1 MQNQNADRELDF
13 TTVRITKKDKQLL
26 SDLALPGESA
36 WETFRRIAQAA
47 AMNKIKKKEEVKAD
61 YKGMSP
67 KYKRAIRSIEK
78 CFTAY
83 RKKGVHQVS
92 FAQIKDWVNA
102 NSREGVSSPSL
113 SNFLRRRP
121 QFHLVRKDRRYGT
134 NEIQCFWAMEYDD
147 GAPIEKGQASA
158 GWVEVDIDTNTGM

>member
-1 MQNQNADRELDF
+1 MQSQNADREIDF
-13 TTVRITKKDKQLL
+13 TTIRITKKDKKLL
-26 SDLALPGESA
+26 EELALPKECA

-47 AMNKIKKKEEVKAD
+47 AITGIKKKEKEI

-67 KYKRAIRSIEK
+67 KYKRAIRSIER

-83 RKKGVHQVS
+83 RKQGVHQVS
-92 FAQIKDWVNA
+92 FSQIKDWVNT

-121 QFHLVRKDRRYGT
+121 QFKMVRKDRRHGT
-134 NEIQCFWAMEYDD
+134 NEIQCFWAMDYED
-147 GAPIEKGQASA
+147 GTPIEKGESSP
-158 GWVEVDIDTNTGM
+158 GWVEVPVTPNTGM

>member
-1 MQNQNADRELDF
+1 MQSQDVEREVDF
-13 TTVRITKKDKQLL
+13 TTIRITKKDKKLL
-26 SDLALPGESA
+26 EELALPKEFA

-47 AMNKIKKKEEVKAD
+47 AITGIKKKEKED

-67 KYKRAIRSIEK
+67 KYKRAIRSIEG

-83 RKKGVHQVS
+83 RKQGLHQVS
-92 FAQIKDWVNA
+92 FSQIKDWVNS

-121 QFHLVRKDRRYGT
+121 QFKLVRKDRRHGT
-134 NEIQCFWAMEYDD
+134 NEIQCFWAMEY
-147 GAPIEKGQASA
+147 GEGNAIEKGLPSP
-158 GWVEVDIDTNTGM
+158 GWVEVPMDTNTGM